1 MADYTAINFGN
12 SGGLIF
18 NDVSISQTMVSNN
31 GYSVLVNSVLTMPF
45 TSARDD
51 ILRITNFDATGFT
64 IACNGGETI
73 FGTNAQ
79 TSSGGVVVATTPGTS
94 LFMVCLI
101 GRTEWQ
107 ILSVVGDLQF
117 S

>member
-1 MADYTAINFGN
+1 MAIYTAIDFGN
-12 SGGLIF
+12 GDGLIF
-18 NDVSISQTMVSNN
+18 NDVTTNQTMVVNN
-31 GYSVLVNSVLTMPF
+31 GYSVLVNSVLTMPLI
-45 TSARDD
+45 SARDD
-51 ILRITNFDATGFT
+51 VLRITNFDATGFT

-79 TSSGGVVVATTPGTS
+79 TTSGGIIVATTPGTS
-94 LFMVCLI
+94 LYIVCLI